1 MEDEMD
7 IQPPV
12 KLQDNRLDNQTKS
25 TKDPLLDNS
34 EELNQAKFNTA
45 SVPHYEDL
53 HATQP
58 PGATANETA
67 TFYSEHLQ
75 SVLGFPW
82 ELDEEAMTATPT
94 LPAPFLTGD
103 RDGVVTEEQL
113 IIGVFI
119 NVPRSAKIWAGDQ
132 LKMRWG
138 TSTFYTTIGESSGR
152 TGPRLIQYLNAEK
165 LGSYKTG
172 AVEIRY
178 EVVRRSRLVGVS
190 ETLKIVLRS
199 DGKNHPK
206 TLRGRAIRR
215 RKLQQ

>member
-7 IQPPV
+7 IQPPANP
-12 KLQDNRLDNQTKS
+12 QDNHLDNHKKS
-25 TKDPLLDNS
+25 TKDQLMDNS
-34 EELNQAKFNTA
+34 EKFDESTLRKA
-45 SVPHYEDL
+45 SVPHYEEL

-67 TFYSEHLQ
+67 TFYTEHLQ
-75 SVLGFPW
+75 GALGFPW
-82 ELDEEAMTATPT
+82 ELDQEAMKATPT

-103 RDGVVTEEQL
+103 KDGVVTEEQL
-113 IIGVFI
+113 ITGIYI
-119 NVPRSAKIWAGDQ
+119 NIPRSAKIWAGDQ

-138 TSTFYTTIGESSGR
+138 NSTFYTTVGEANGR
-152 TGPRLIQYLNAEK
+152 SGPRMIQYLNAEK

-178 EVVRRSRLVGVS
+178 EVVRRARLVGVS
-190 ETLKIVLRS
+190 ETLQIVLRS

-215 RKLQQ
+215 RKLQE